1 VYRTNY
7 NAIGGVDNY
16 FNQNSDVTYQNS
28 FQNGRLNVDYTVD
41 NRNTL
46 SLSGTVSGNRFDVPV
61 FQNYEFLSDVRTLT
75 GYGTRETFS
84 GNQFSR
90 NNVET
95 QWKKTFATKN
105 KSLVALAN
113 YAWGS
118 STAAGNWNTTGFD
131 VAGEVL
137 AGYPELVDIDGS
149 GQNGQAVFQVD
160 FVNPLNDSTKVEM
173 GVRSFFSTRDQ
184 AYFFKPFDESINDF
198 VQDNLYSQDVRITE
212 SIQAA
217 YVTYSGRWKHQIS
230 YQAGLRFEGSELTGT
245 SRIEGASNFGYQYPK
260 GTGKDLLRSFFPALY
275 LSKKLDGLTE
285 IGVNFSRKIQRPN
298 PRQLTPGIQAN
309 DKQNIQI
316 GNPNLQPE
324 FINLAELNF
333 NKIFGAHNW
342 LSTVYISN
350 ETNSLKPLIRP
361 SDTDPAVLVTRFV
374 NGDNEL
380 TYGLDNTLRLA
391 FSKNLDVMLNANVFK
406 FQVKVDTFTNQG
418 WAMNGKAS
426 ISYRLPAGFSFQAT
440 GAYEGNRPNPQGD
453 RKGIASMDVAVKKSF
468 FKNAAN
474 LVFSVNDV
482 FDSRRDITVFSQP
495 TFFQETMRRRDAR
508 FFKLS
513 LQIAFGKADALAFKK
528 GNKKPEVEDG
538 GDY

>member
-1 VYRTNY
+1 
-7 NAIGGVDNY
+7 
-16 FNQNSDVTYQNS
+16 
-28 FQNGRLNVDYTVD
+28 
-41 NRNTL
+41 
-46 SLSGTVSGNRFDVPV
+46 
-61 FQNYEFLSDVRTLT
+61 
-75 GYGTRETFS
+75 
-84 GNQFSR
+84 
-90 NNVET
+90 
-95 QWKKTFATKN
+95 
-105 KSLVALAN
+105 
-113 YAWGS
+113 
-118 STAAGNWNTTGFD
+118 
-131 VAGEVL
+131 
-137 AGYPELVDIDGS
+137 
-149 GQNGQAVFQVD
+149 
-160 FVNPLNDSTKVEM
+160 
-173 GVRSFFSTRDQ
+173 
-184 AYFFKPFDESINDF
+184 
-198 VQDNLYSQDVRITE
+198 
-212 SIQAA
+212 
-217 YVTYSGRWKHQIS
+217 
-230 YQAGLRFEGSELTGT
+230 
-245 SRIEGASNFGYQYPK
+245 
-260 GTGKDLLRSFFPALY
+260 LLRSFFPALY